1 MNRKLHPDLDS
12 YFKEIKLKAK
22 QKNKKIGFFISTTS
36 KRSPHSFVILPIR
49 ETEKVVFG
57 GITVYDLKIA
67 YKIVDFLEKKIEIFL
82 IDSESKIKGL
92 QKLSEKISKKIKHS
106 QVFTFKNNDIT
117 ADAAYYLIS
126 QFYFPL
132 SEKTI
137 SILGTGNI
145 AAKIALKLIESESNV
160 RIAGLNYNT
169 TKKIVNAI
177 NLLKTKNSLKKVV
190 AKSKTNVARDSDILV
205 GITPGTPIINDK
217 MVNEMNKNGIIIDAG
232 GGTIFSLGIKAANKR
247 KIKIIKLDI
256 RNSFSGSVNT
266 VMSTKRFFVDDF
278 GIKMI
283 NGVRVVAG
291 GLYGNSGD
299 VIVDKIKKPTKII
312 GISDGLGGIIQ
323 NKYSS
328 SIQKKIKIV
337 KKALNKKK

>member
-1 MNRKLHPDLDS
+1 MNRKLQPSLNNL
-12 YFKEIKLKAK
+12 FEEIKLRAK

-36 KRSPHSFVILPIR
+36 KRSPYSFITLPIR
-49 ETEKVVFG
+49 ETEKVLFG

-67 YKIVDFLEKKIEIFL
+67 YKIVDFLEKKIDLIL

-92 QKLSEKISKKIKHS
+92 QKLSEKLSAKIKHCH
-106 QVFTFKNNDIT
+106 VFTFKNNDIT

-132 SEKTI
+132 SKKTI

-145 AAKIALKLIESESNV
+145 GSKLALKLIESESNV
-160 RIAGLNYNT
+160 RIAGLNFKT
-169 TKKIVNAI
+169 TKKIANAI

-190 AKSKTNVARDSDILV
+190 AKSKTNVARDSEILV
-205 GITPGTPIINDK
+205 GITPGIPIIDDM
-217 MVNEMNKNGIIIDAG
+217 MVNEMNKNGMIIDVG
-232 GGTIFSLGIKAANKR
+232 GGTIFSSGIKAANKR

-266 VMSTKRFFVDDF
+266 AMSTKKFLVDDF
-278 GIKMI
+278 GDKMI
-283 NGVRVVAG
+283 NDVRVVAG

-299 VIVDKIKKPTKII
+299 IIVDKIKKPTKII
-312 GISDGLGGIIQ
+312 GISDGMGGLIQ
-323 NKYSS
+323 NKFSS
-328 SIQKKIKIV
+328 NIQEKIKIV
-337 KKALNKKK
+337 KKTIDKKK